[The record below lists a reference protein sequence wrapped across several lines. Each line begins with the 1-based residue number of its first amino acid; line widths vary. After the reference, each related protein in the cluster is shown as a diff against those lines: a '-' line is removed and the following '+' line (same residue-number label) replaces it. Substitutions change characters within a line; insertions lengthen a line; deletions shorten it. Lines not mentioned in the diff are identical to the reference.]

1 VIGAILDGAGRLL
14 AGLVTAAKPTPAGR
28 AAREV
33 RRLRKAHARAVDRGE
48 HAKANALR
56 EQLDSAEHYLAS
68 VTP

>member
-1 VIGAILDGAGRLL
+1 MIGAILDGAGSLFARAVVAL
-14 AGLVTAAKPTPAGR
+14 KPTPAGR

-33 RRLRKAHARAVDRGE
+33 RRLRKAHARAVDRGD

>member
-1 VIGAILDGAGRLL
+1 MIGPLL
-14 AGLVTAAKPTPAGR
+14 NRAVDLVVGGIAALKPTPAGR

-33 RRLRKAHARAVDRGE
+33 RRLRKAHARAVLYGQ

>member
-1 VIGAILDGAGRLL
+1 VIGAILEGAGSLFVRAVVAL
-14 AGLVTAAKPTPAGR
+14 KPTAAGR

-33 RRLRKAHARAVDRGE
+33 RRLRKAHARAVDQGE

-56 EQLDSAEHYLAS
+56 EQLASAEHHLQS

>member
-1 VIGAILDGAGRLL
+1 MIGPLL
-14 AGLVTAAKPTPAGR
+14 NRAVDLVVGGIAALKPTPAGR

-33 RRLRKAHARAVDRGE
+33 RRLRKAHARAVDKGE